1 MKVCGNCALPQNF
14 HTRNFGKITAFY
26 AMSTSEDNVIL
37 TSDFNSEPEK
47 AKIVRFFKRNR
58 LKNLVKYKIFSK
70 NPENI

>member
-1 MKVCGNCALPQNF
+1 
-14 HTRNFGKITAFY
+14 
-26 AMSTSEDNVIL
+26 MSTSEDNVIL

-47 AKIVRFFKRNR
+47 AKIVRFLKRNR